1 MALVNFKRGTKPS
14 DVSSLDANTIYFF
27 SDSQEIYLGSTP
39 YSGNLE
45 DLKEELQGLID
56 AKANASDLE
65 ALEETVEGLETDL
78 ATKADASDLDKYLT
92 KEKAAEDYLTKTDAE
107 GTYAK
112 KSDLDDYL
120 TTEVAGNTYAT
131 KTEVSAVETTANNAK
146 TAAENAQKA
155 ADAAQGDATKA
166 LADAKA
172 AQDDVDALEGTV
184 DGHTTQLAGIATEQT
199 TQNGRLT
206 DIETWLGELF
216 DGDDEEENLKA
227 AIESLIGDVT
237 AGGLIKE
244 IHSGNG
250 IQVTGGAGTDP
261 YIAVK
266 IADNS
271 KTVLSA
277 TADGLGITLP
287 EQTDYTVSV
296 STATT
301 ATQGYAKTYEI
312 KQGAEGEETVVGKID
327 IPKDLVVS
335 SGSVVV
341 DADDSHEGTW
351 IKLVL
356 NNDDVI
362 WIAASDLVDTVTANN
377 GDAPVVSIT
386 VTDGTKIGATL
397 NNGTVTKAHLVTAV
411 QTTLDHADETYAALT
426 WGTV

>member
-1 MALVNFKRGTKPS
+1 MALVNFKRGTKPE
-14 DVSSLDANTIYFF
+14 VLTGLDANTIYFF
-27 SDSQEIYLGSTP
+27 SDTKEIYLGSTP
-39 YSGNLE
+39 YSGNLD
-45 DLKEELQGLID
+45 DLKKELQALID
-56 AKANASDLE
+56 KKADAEDLE

-78 ATKADASDLDKYLT
+78 ATKADASDLEKYLT

-112 KSDLDDYL
+112 KTDLDDYL

-166 LADAKA
+166 LADAKT
-172 AQDDVDALEGTV
+172 AQDAVDTLEDVV

-216 DGDDEEENLKA
+216 NGDDEEENLKA

-266 IADNS
+266 IAENS
-271 KTVLSA
+271 KTVLTA

-287 EQTDYTVSV
+287 EQTDYTVTV
-296 STATT
+296 AEAGTPTT
-301 ATQGYAKTYEI
+301 DMAKTYEI
-312 KQGAEGEETVVGKID
+312 KQGSQTYKID

-335 SGSVVV
+335 
-341 DADDSHEGTW
+341 EGTIVDQNDDGEEGTF

-356 NNDDVI
+356 NNGTALYIDV
-362 WIAASDLVDTVTANN
+362 ADLVDEVEANN
-377 GDAPVVSIT
+377 TSTTVEVT
-386 VTDGTKIGATL
+386 VTDGNKIGAA
-397 NNGTVTKAHLVTAV
+397 VKAGSITATELGTAV
-411 QTTLDHADETYAALT
+411 KADIQEGKDAYAALT